1 MAETLNNGS
10 KQSMHSS
17 SNFDLQN
24 TFQRRDTI
32 NASRSSS
39 MELPEG
45 VQFNAPPRQSTEIS
59 RHRGSIDIRRHN
71 LDSRQSMDL
80 GARPAA
86 EQKASLPVRGSIG
99 SSSQNDY
106 WENVSE
112 ENKAIIRQVS
122 FHTDSTTADICCL
135 FPAFSCK

>member
-1 MAETLNNGS
+1 M
-10 KQSMHSS
+10 
-17 SNFDLQN
+17 QN

-45 VQFNAPPRQSTEIS
+45 VPFNAPPRQSVEIS
-59 RHRGSIDIRRHN
+59 RHRGSIDIRRVN
-71 LDSRQSMDL
+71 LESRQSIDL
-80 GARPAA
+80 GARAAA
-86 EQKASLPVRGSIG
+86 EQKASLPVRGSLG

-122 FHTDSTTADICCL
+122 
-135 FPAFSCK
+135 P

>member
-1 MAETLNNGS
+1 M
-10 KQSMHSS
+10 
-17 SNFDLQN
+17 QN
-24 TFQRRDTI
+24 TFQRRDTVD
-32 NASRSSS
+32 ASRSSS

-45 VQFNAPPRQSTEIS
+45 VPFTAPPRQSTEMN

-71 LDSRQSMDL
+71 IDSRPSMDL
-80 GARPAA
+80 GARPVGDPH
-86 EQKASLPVRGSIG
+86 KPSLPVRGSLG

-122 FHTDSTTADICCL
+122 LLTRW
-135 FPAFSCK
+135 